1 MYEDD
6 AIPTSELD
14 ELKDRADTLGLKY
27 RKDITVDNL
36 RSKVADA
43 LADKEP
49 ANDGPDLTKPA
60 TKALTENEQRV
71 VLKQEAAALT
81 RIRVTCMDPN
91 KREYDGDFF
100 CAGNRIIGT
109 YKVYVPFD
117 VEWHVP
123 SVILK
128 MIRRKQCQVFVS
140 KRDER
145 GRPIREGKSIKA
157 FAIEVL
163 PALTEQ
169 EMKELAQRQA
179 MSKGTANA

>member
-1 MYEDD
+1 MHEDE

-14 ELKDRADTLGLKY
+14 ALKDRADTMGLKY

-36 RSKVADA
+36 RSKVADV

-49 ANDGPDLTKPA
+49 ANDGTNLTKSDVEG
-60 TKALTENEQRV
+60 LTENEQRV

-81 RIRVTCMDPN
+81 RVRVTCMDPN

-100 CAGNRIIGT
+100 CAGNRVIGT

-123 SVILK
+123 SVLLK

-145 GRPIREGKSIKA
+145 GRQIREGKSIKA
-157 FAIEVL
+157 FAVEVL

-179 MSKGTANA
+179 MSKGTAAA

>member
-1 MYEDD
+1 MSEDD
-6 AIPTSELD
+6 EIPMSEMD
-14 ELKDRADTLGLKY
+14 GLKDRANRMGLKY
-27 RKDITVDNL
+27 RKHITLDNL
-36 RSKVADA
+36 RSKVADV
-43 LADKEP
+43 LADKES
-49 ANDGPDLTKPA
+49 ANEAQSLTKPS

-145 GRPIREGKSIKA
+145 GRQIREGKSIKA
-157 FAIEVL
+157 FAVEVL

-169 EMKELAQRQA
+169 EMQELAQRQA
-179 MSKGTANA
+179 MSKGTAAA

>member
-1 MYEDD
+1 MHEDE

-14 ELKDRADTLGLKY
+14 ALKDRADTMGLKY

-36 RSKVADA
+36 RSKVADV

-49 ANDGPDLTKPA
+49 ANDGTNLTKSDVEG
-60 TKALTENEQRV
+60 LTENEQRV

-81 RIRVTCMDPN
+81 RVRVTCMDPN

-100 CAGNRIIGT
+100 CAGNRVIGT

-145 GRPIREGKSIKA
+145 GRQIREGKSIKA
-157 FAIEVL
+157 FAVEVL

-179 MSKGTANA
+179 MSKGTAAA

>member
-1 MYEDD
+1 MFEDD
-6 AIPTSELD
+6 ATPPSELD
-14 ELKDRADTLGLKY
+14 GLKDRADTMGLKY

-49 ANDGPDLTKPA
+49 VNDGLDLTKPV
-60 TKALTENEQRV
+60 TKTLTENEQRV
-71 VLKQEAAALT
+71 VFKKEAAALT

-145 GRPIREGKSIKA
+145 GRQIREGKSIKA
-157 FAIEVL
+157 FAVEVL
-163 PALTEQ
+163 PALTAQ

-179 MSKGTANA
+179 MSKGTAAA